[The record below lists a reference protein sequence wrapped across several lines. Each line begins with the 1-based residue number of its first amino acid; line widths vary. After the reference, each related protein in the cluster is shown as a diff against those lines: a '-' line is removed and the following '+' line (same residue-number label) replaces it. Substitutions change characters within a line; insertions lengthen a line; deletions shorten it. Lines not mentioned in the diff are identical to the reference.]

1 MTRPRLNFLI
11 DAVAFVAFVFLTTT
25 GVLSRYVLP
34 PGSGRYATLWGLDR
48 HGWGDIH
55 FWVAVLL
62 LGTLALHIVLHW
74 RWVVTMVRG
83 QRSEASG
90 IRVALGVVGLL
101 GLLGI
106 AAVPLLAPVERTGEP
121 RQSYRLSPPASP
133 AHQSQQSPEATEA
146 GHAALTQEGG
156 EVPQAPQDERPE
168 QHLES
173 EAPGVQSIR
182 GSVTLHQVAESTGV
196 PLEYLV
202 TQLGLPR
209 TVDPDERIGRLRK
222 DYDISPDDVRR
233 VVKAYAET
241 K

>member
-1 MTRPRLNFLI
+1 MNRPRLNFLI
-11 DAVAFVAFVFLTTT
+11 DAVAFGAFVFLTTT

-48 HGWGDIH
+48 HGWGNVH

-83 QRSEASG
+83 QRSEAPG

-106 AAVPLLAPVERTGEP
+106 AAAPLLAPVERTGEP
-121 RQSYRLSPPASP
+121 RQSTRLSLPVGP
-133 AHQSQQSPEATEA
+133 AHPSQQSPEAALA
-146 GHAALTQEGG
+146 GHAPLTQKEG
-156 EVPQAPQDERPE
+156 EAAQAPQDGRPK
-168 QHLES
+168 QHLEP
-173 EAPGVQSIR
+173 EAEGVQSIR
-182 GSVTLHQVAESTGV
+182 GSMTLRQVAESTGV

-202 TQLGLPR
+202 THLGLPR
-209 TVDPDERIGRLRK
+209 SVDPDERIGLIRK
-222 DYDISPDDVRR
+222 VYDISPDDVRR
-233 VVKAYAET
+233 VAKAYAET

>member
-1 MTRPRLNFLI
+1 MNRPRLNFLI

-62 LGTLALHIVLHW
+62 LATLALHIVLHW

-106 AAVPLLAPVERTGEP
+106 AAAPLLAPVERAGDP
-121 RQSYRLSPPASP
+121 RQAFRLSPPAVP
-133 AHQSQQSPEATEA
+133 AHPSQQSAEATGA
-146 GHAALTQEGG
+146 GHGPLTHEPG
-156 EVPQAPQDERPE
+156 ETPQAPQDGRPVL
-168 QHLES
+168 HLVLKAE
-173 EAPGVQSIR
+173 GVQSIR
-182 GSVTLHQVAESTGV
+182 GSMTLRQVAESTGV

-202 TQLGLPR
+202 SQLGLPR
-209 TVDPDERIGRLRK
+209 NVDPDERIGRLRET
-222 DYDISPDDVRR
+222 YDISPDDVRR